1 MTDQD
6 ADRQHFR
13 NESLVVRNAGGG
25 LATAIHLERR
35 RASRGQRV
43 QYPRS
48 GFAVH
53 APGFMP
59 GVLTTLSRDMVT
71 IPRVELGGIAL
82 VGGRSMG
89 TQHFFGG

>member
-1 MTDQD
+1 MLHTTAQIWLGRFDQ
-6 ADRQHFR
+6 RR
-13 NESLVVRNAGGG
+13 NV
-25 LATAIHLERR
+25 IWHLTLPCIT
-35 RASRGQRV
+35 RGQRV

-71 IPRVELGGIAL
+71 IPRVELRGFAL
-82 VGGRSMG
+82 A
-89 TQHFFGG
+89 T